1 MSSRGAWLYES
12 LPEPIA
18 MPRPTNSSSERVIIT
33 GRWLARGVFSTATL
47 VSANQAKPGFIRM
60 AEALAQ
66 QPGLT
71 PKGTV
76 EVVDWRTYGA
86 DSVNYLLPLRDT
98 LCSAAKT
105 AGHNAAVSLLHR
117 FPDRVNLAPRGTI
130 DATDRPVVS
139 GTVQSHASPALVEL
153 RDGVESI
160 ARSVEGIAHLG
171 SLLPLQ
177 HAAED
182 FLQLALATTLATFR
196 DTRMHTAHFQFE
208 LYKTEGPIGELINT
222 LGIKTSQNALP
233 SISALLA
240 KSPLSQPPLVMFKP
254 ALREALQE
262 AKQASP
268 VARELWA
275 SLFREERASILKSAA
290 KLARSIAVRD
300 YAATN

>member
-1 MSSRGAWLYES
+1 
-12 LPEPIA
+12 
-18 MPRPTNSSSERVIIT
+18 
-33 GRWLARGVFSTATL
+33 
-47 VSANQAKPGFIRM
+47 
-60 AEALAQ
+60 
-66 QPGLT
+66 
-71 PKGTV
+71 
-76 EVVDWRTYGA
+76 
-86 DSVNYLLPLRDT
+86 
-98 LCSAAKT
+98 
-105 AGHNAAVSLLHR
+105 
-117 FPDRVNLAPRGTI
+117 
-130 DATDRPVVS
+130 
-139 GTVQSHASPALVEL
+139 
-153 RDGVESI
+153 
-160 ARSVEGIAHLG
+160 
-171 SLLPLQ
+171 
-177 HAAED
+177 
-182 FLQLALATTLATFR
+182 
-196 DTRMHTAHFQFE
+196 MHTAHFQFE